1 MLIDNKCQNC
11 PAKVLRTP
19 VQVKKINKWHSL
31 FISELANIN
40 PLKVVLLGESF
51 PVNRYFYDI
60 DSNYENSGLMCNLR
74 TEYGLQTDIE
84 MIMKF
89 RELGVVVYDC
99 AYCPLHLLESKT
111 DQRHAATLCLKNY
124 KRHFLHQNTC
134 PIITFFPAKRG
145 FLKSELPE
153 IASRIISGY
162 QFSKLTGIRE
172 TIIKCSK

>member
-1 MLIDNKCQNC
+1 MLTDAKCQNC
-11 PAKVLRTP
+11 PARVLRTP
-19 VQVKKINKWHSL
+19 EQIKKINKWHGL

-40 PLKVVLLGESF
+40 PLKVILLGESF
-51 PVNRYFYDI
+51 PVSRYFYDI
-60 DSNYENSGLMCNLR
+60 DSNYESSGLMFNLK
-74 TEYGLQTDIE
+74 TEYGLQTNIE

-99 AYCPLHLLESKT
+99 AYCPVHLLETKA
-111 DQRHAATLCLKNY
+111 DQRHAATFCLKNY

-153 IASRIISGY
+153 IEERIIEEFK
-162 QFSKLTGIRE
+162 FSSLQGIEE
-172 TIIKCSK
+172 TIFKCLG